1 MSKLKK
7 NKKKIVVEDNKQN
20 NKSEQNNKS
29 FLKDPKILF
38 IAGVLII
45 GILAI
50 FYFHFSTPQICTKD
64 GKPIVR
70 MYSTNTCPHCVWVG
84 PTFESVV
91 KEYVDQNKIVAH
103 HWKWMINNK
112 GEFIGVDDTLT
123 PEFEGVMPKEEEE
136 IFNKFSPRSS
146 VPAFVFGCKESRL
159 GNKFE
164 SEQDLEAEREEFVRI
179 IEDLLK

>member
-1 MSKLKK
+1 
-7 NKKKIVVEDNKQN
+7 
-20 NKSEQNNKS
+20 
-29 FLKDPKILF
+29 
-38 IAGVLII
+38 
-45 GILAI
+45 
-50 FYFHFSTPQICTKD
+50 
-64 GKPIVR
+64 

-146 VPAFVFGCKESRL
+146 VPAFVFGCKES
-159 GNKFE
+159 
-164 SEQDLEAEREEFVRI
+164 
-179 IEDLLK
+179 